1 MNVFLFFSFSLF
13 RSLSST
19 LSFVLSFFL
28 IGLGLW
34 LFVGLSICGFE
45 GDGGVRV
52 GFGLGLWLFVGLSIC
67 GFEGDGGVRVGF
79 MGLRE
84 MVERQ

>member
-1 MNVFLFFSFSLF
+1 MSLASRTERFEWGFFFFFSFSLF

-19 LSFVLSFFL
+19 LSFVLSSFL

-34 LFVGLSICGFE
+34 LFVGLLICGFE

-52 GFGLGLWLFVGLSIC
+52 WFGLGLWLFVGL
-67 GFEGDGGVRVGF
+67 
-79 MGLRE
+79 RE
-84 MVERQ
+84 MKALELGLWV